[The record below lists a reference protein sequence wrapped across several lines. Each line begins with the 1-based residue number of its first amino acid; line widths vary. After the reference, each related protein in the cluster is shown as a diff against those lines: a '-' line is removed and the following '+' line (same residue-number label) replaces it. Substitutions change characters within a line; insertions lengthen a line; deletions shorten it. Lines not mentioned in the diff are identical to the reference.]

1 MSLPLSTS
9 TFVRLSV
16 LAALTTSSKASRG
29 NTAGS
34 LSTISRPPKKFWIS
48 LQIKKG
54 TKAALQEY
62 AELKKTSANSFDFTA
77 DDLNQMGYALLN
89 QKKFDEAIDVLK
101 LNVEMYPNSGNVYDS
116 LGEAYMH
123 AGQTDLAIQNYEKS
137 LQLDPENENAVTM
150 LKRLR
155 DQK

>member
-1 MSLPLSTS
+1 
-9 TFVRLSV
+9 
-16 LAALTTSSKASRG
+16 
-29 NTAGS
+29 
-34 LSTISRPPKKFWIS
+34 
-48 LQIKKG
+48 
-54 TKAALQEY
+54 
-62 AELKKTSANSFDFTA
+62 
-77 DDLNQMGYALLN
+77 MGYALLN
-89 QKKFDEAIDVLK
+89 QKKFDEAIDALK

-116 LGEAYMH
+116 LVEAYLH